1 MKNRWIYMHR
11 MVMAVVAAALL
22 FVVTC
27 PTHAR
32 SSLSEAQMHDLFSQ
46 GKSLFKQANEKAATD
61 PEAAR
66 DLYERAALRFER
78 LADEGGIENGKLYY
92 NIGNAYFRMGDL
104 GRAILNY
111 RRAAR
116 YIPNDPNLKQ
126 NLSFARSRQADR
138 IEETQQAK
146 VFKTLLFWHYDFSP
160 NIRALVFAICYG
172 LFWLA
177 ALIHLFVRR
186 IPRWLFA
193 CTGVV
198 GILFF
203 GSIVYETI
211 HHVRHPGGVILSEE
225 VVARKGD
232 GPTYQPSFKAPLH
245 EGTEFTV
252 IEKRGGWYQI
262 ELPDARRCWIPE
274 ESAALI

>member
-1 MKNRWIYMHR
+1 MKRPWIQTHR
-11 MVMAVVAAALL
+11 IVFALAAALL
-22 FVVTC
+22 FVSFC
-27 PTHAR
+27 APHAR
-32 SSLSEAQMHDLFSQ
+32 SALSEAQMHDLFSQ
-46 GKSLFKQANEKAATD
+46 GKSLFKQANAKVSTD

-78 LADEGGIENGKLYY
+78 LAAEGGLENGKLYY

-126 NLSFARSRQADR
+126 NLSFARSQQTDK
-138 IEETQQAK
+138 IEETQQAR

-160 NIRALVFAICYG
+160 NTRALVFAFCYG

-177 ALIHLFVRR
+177 ALIHLFNRR
-186 IPRWLFA
+186 IPRWVFV
-193 CTGVV
+193 CTAVL

-203 GSIVYETI
+203 GSIAYETI
-211 HHVRHPGGVILSEE
+211 QYSRHPGGVILSEE

-232 GPTYQPSFKAPLH
+232 GPAYQPSFKAPLH
-245 EGTEFTV
+245 EGTEFTL
-252 IEKRGGWYQI
+252 IDKRGGWYQI

-274 ESAALI
+274 ESTELL